1 MASIEGING
10 YGEKLET
17 LLLLKASP
25 IAVKFLEGAAEIPQG
40 AVRPKKDRGVHL
52 AQCQAFA
59 MSRREGATIAMLR
72 EDNWCWAPLV
82 AFGLVPPLMEHPG
95 SGRMVEDAV
104 AARDLVKNWPHLEQG
119 KYVGIV
125 SAPVKRASYQ
135 PDLVLVYANTAQM
148 RTLLMAVKYKEG
160 ALVTSEF
167 DPIDSCVF
175 STVPTMLSRQYR
187 ITLPDPGEYQRA
199 LAGEDEII
207 LSVPAEKLEN
217 LVAGLEHMER
227 TGSGYRGF
235 ARDMRPDFPRP
246 AFYKRLFKDWGLDVE

>member
-1 MASIEGING
+1 MASIEDING
-10 YGEKLET
+10 CGEKLET

-25 IAVKFLEGAAEIPQG
+25 IAVKFLESPSEIPQG

-82 AFGLVPPLMEHPG
+82 AFGLVPPLEEHPG
-95 SGRMVEDAV
+95 SRYMVEDAL
-104 AARDLVKNWPHLEQG
+104 AAQNLVKTWPHLEQG

-125 SAPVKRASYQ
+125 SAPVKRAGFQ

-207 LSVPAEKLEN
+207 LSVPAEKLEK
-217 LVAGLEHMER
+217 LIDGLEHLES
-227 TGSGYRGF
+227 TGSGYRRF

-246 AFYKRLFKDWGLDVE
+246 GFYKKLFKDWGLDVE